1 MEIHMLEKLR
11 IQNYAIIE
19 QLELDL
25 PSGFIV
31 LTGETGAGKSIIF
44 DAIQLLQGARANS
57 DMIRTGKRSAIVE
70 GKYILSPFEFARIY
84 PTLVELGCCDFESYD
99 IRSESSVNAKNKSK
113 SKKSKNRQSL
123 YTQVEEVMTK
133 YFCESSIDNTS
144 TNVQEDSEIGTK
156 KSIKKD
162 SIDSVTS
169 KTEHKSSLIQKLA
182 VLFEDLPREERV
194 LEVRRSISK
203 SGSSRIFVNG
213 MRTNI
218 KNLQKVMT
226 GVVDIIG
233 QHASHDLLQSSN
245 HIDMLDAFAG
255 TKKLAQRVSQK
266 VSYLQRLRNEIRKL
280 YEEEEY
286 RKTRMKSLQKQFDEI
301 EMAGV
306 SEGEDEH
313 LEQQLDRLSNAEMI
327 KERSITSVYLLQDGE
342 GSSVD
347 QLNIA
352 IDQLRR
358 IAYLDSNLEQCL
370 ETLERCNI
378 EISEVTRDIR
388 RFSEDVIV
396 SPDELSFL
404 QERLE
409 LIRTLKTKHGGRI
422 EDIIKAQCVIQQ
434 ELDSLQ
440 EQGKRIHEAEA
451 ESNELQQELMKMC
464 VVLSKKR
471 QKASV
476 DLSNIVECEIQTLG
490 MPNCRF
496 QVENRFLGWD
506 ENNQS
511 HVFVQTV
518 EEASPLSLT
527 SRGLDNIEFLIAPN
541 LGEEFKALARIAS
554 GGELSRLL
562 LALKGALI
570 STDPVETYIFDEV
583 DTGIG
588 GGVAECV
595 GRKLRNLGEDR
606 QVLCITHLPQVA
618 CCGHY
623 HLYVSKKI
631 ITDDESEN
639 LQHTVDSDDISTS
652 NREASGVR
660 TVSMIRF
667 MSVEERIQEIA
678 RMLGG
683 TELTDRTLDHAQE
696 LLHQNQVTLRLIQ
709 SIS

>member
-19 QLELDL
+19 QLELEL

-44 DAIQLLQGARANS
+44 DAIQLLQGARSNS

-70 GKYILSPFEFARIY
+70 GKYILSPLEFARIY
-84 PTLVELGCCDFESYD
+84 PTLVELGCCDFENYD
-99 IRSESSVNAKNKSK
+99 IQSDSNVDAKDKST
-113 SKKSKNRQSL
+113 SKKLKQRQSI
-123 YTQVEEVMTK
+123 YEQVEDVMTD
-133 YFCESSIDNTS
+133 YFRETSMEETSIVEPENAE
-144 TNVQEDSEIGTK
+144 QESEIDTK
-156 KSIKKD
+156 KYDTNQVTNTEQK
-162 SIDSVTS
+162 SV
-169 KTEHKSSLIQKLA
+169 LIQKLA
-182 VLFEDLPREERV
+182 VLFEELPREERV

-213 MRTNI
+213 MGTNV
-218 KNLQKVMT
+218 KNLQKIMT

-233 QHASHDLLQSSN
+233 QHASHDLLLSSN

-255 TKKLAQRVSQK
+255 TKKLAQQVSQK
-266 VSYLQRLRNEIRKL
+266 VSYLQKLKNEIRKL

-286 RKTRMKSLQKQFDEI
+286 RKTRMTSLQKQFDEI
-301 EMAGV
+301 EMAEL
-306 SEGEDEH
+306 SEGEDER

-358 IAYLDSNLEQCL
+358 IAYLDPTLEQSL

-422 EDIIKAQCVIQQ
+422 EDIIRAQGIIQQ

-440 EQGKRIHEAEA
+440 AQGNRIHEAES
-451 ESNELQQELMKMC
+451 ESKELQQELMNMC
-464 VVLSKKR
+464 VDLSKKR
-471 QKASV
+471 QKAST
-476 DLSNIVECEIQTLG
+476 DLSNIVESEIQTLG

-496 QVENRFLGWD
+496 KVANRFFGWD

-511 HVFVQTV
+511 HISVQTV
-518 EEASPLSLT
+518 EEASPMSLT

-623 HLYVSKKI
+623 HLYVSKRI

-639 LQHTVDSDDISTS
+639 VQRTVDSEDLLTS
-652 NREASGVR
+652 SGDGSVFR

-683 TELTDRTLDHAQE
+683 AELTERTLDHAQE
-696 LLHQNQVTLRLIQ
+696 LLHQNQVTLRLVQ